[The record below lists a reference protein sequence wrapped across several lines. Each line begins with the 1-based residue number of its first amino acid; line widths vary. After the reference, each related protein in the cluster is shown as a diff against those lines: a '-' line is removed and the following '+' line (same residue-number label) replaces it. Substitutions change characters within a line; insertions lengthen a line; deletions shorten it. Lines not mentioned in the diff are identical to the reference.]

1 MATKSKKTKKKT
13 NSQWKLQLTMNNVLT
28 CLFYAVIG
36 LLLVIMKG
44 GSLNIL
50 MTIVGI
56 LFIGIG
62 VIDAIQNKDLVKG
75 IVEMVL
81 GIAIIVFGWLIADIV
96 LLVFG
101 VLLIVKGVMEL
112 LNTYKRGVAAVL
124 SPLATI
130 VIGILLVVAKWALMD
145 VMCIIAGVIF
155 LINAALALF
164 GRKLKK

>member
-13 NSQWKLQLTMNNVLT
+13 NSQWKLQLTTNNVLT

-81 GIAIIVFGWLIADIV
+81 GIAIIVFGWLPISYCSYSA
-96 LLVFG
+96 
-101 VLLIVKGVMEL
+101 
-112 LNTYKRGVAAVL
+112 YCL
-124 SPLATI
+124 S
-130 VIGILLVVAKWALMD
+130 
-145 VMCIIAGVIF
+145 
-155 LINAALALF
+155 
-164 GRKLKK
+164 

>member
-1 MATKSKKTKKKT
+1 MAKKKKKT
-13 NSQWKLQLTMNNVLT
+13 TKWQLQLTLNNVLT
-28 CLFYAVIG
+28 CLLYAVIG
-36 LLLVIMKG
+36 LLLLIMKG
-44 GSLNIL
+44 GSLSIL
-50 MTIVGI
+50 MTIVGV
-56 LFIGIG
+56 LFIAIG

-75 IVEMVL
+75 IVEMAL
-81 GIAIIVFGWLIADIV
+81 GLAIIVFGWLIADIV

-112 LNTYKRGVAAVL
+112 LQTYKSGLAAVL

-164 GRKLKK
+164 GKKLKK

>member
-13 NSQWKLQLTMNNVLT
+13 NSQWKLQLTTNNVLT

-112 LNTYKRGVAAVL
+112 LNTYKRGIAAVL
-124 SPLATI
+124 PPLATI

-145 VMCIIAGVIF
+145 VMCIIAGIIF

>member
-62 VIDAIQNKDLVKG
+62 VIDAIQNQDLVKG

>member
-1 MATKSKKTKKKT
+1 MAAKSKKTKRKT
-13 NSQWKLQLTMNNVLT
+13 TNQWKLQLTTNNILS

-36 LLLVIMKG
+36 LLLLIMKG
-44 GSLNIL
+44 GSLSIL

-56 LFIGIG
+56 LFIAIG

-75 IVEMVL
+75 VVEMVL
-81 GIAIIVFGWLIADIV
+81 GLAIIIFGWLIADIV

-101 VLLIVKGVMEL
+101 VMLIIKGVIEL
-112 LNTYKRGVAAVL
+112 LNTYKRGLAAVL

-130 VIGILLVVAKWALMD
+130 VIGIVLVVAKWALMD

-155 LINAALALF
+155 LINAVLALF
-164 GRKLKK
+164 GKKLKK

>member
-1 MATKSKKTKKKT
+1 MATKSKKTKKKA
-13 NSQWKLQLTMNNVLT
+13 NSQWKLQLTTNNVLT

-145 VMCIIAGVIF
+145 VMCIIACVIF
-155 LINAALALF
+155 LINAALALC
-164 GRKLKK
+164 GRKLKQ

>member
-13 NSQWKLQLTMNNVLT
+13 NSQWKLQLTMNNILT

-50 MTIVGI
+50 MTIVGV

-75 IVEMVL
+75 IVEMGL
-81 GIAIIVFGWLIADIV
+81 GLAIIVFGWLIADVV

-112 LNTYKRGVAAVL
+112 LNTYKRGLAAVL

-164 GRKLKK
+164 GKKLKK

>member
-44 GSLNIL
+44 GALNIL

-62 VIDAIQNKDLVKG
+62 VIDAIHN
-75 IVEMVL
+75 
-81 GIAIIVFGWLIADIV
+81 
-96 LLVFG
+96 
-101 VLLIVKGVMEL
+101 
-112 LNTYKRGVAAVL
+112 
-124 SPLATI
+124 
-130 VIGILLVVAKWALMD
+130 
-145 VMCIIAGVIF
+145 
-155 LINAALALF
+155 
-164 GRKLKK
+164 

>member
-13 NSQWKLQLTMNNVLT
+13 HSQWKLQLTTNNVLT